1 VSSFKFFA
9 VSGGEEAFVILRP
22 IQSWQYAGND
32 RVYLQEKRRTAEF
45 LVIDAEAVEE
55 VRCENLCEE
64 SK

>member
-1 VSSFKFFA
+1 
-9 VSGGEEAFVILRP
+9 L
-22 IQSWQYAGND
+22 GND
-32 RVYLQEKRRTAEF
+32 RLYLQEKRRRAEF